1 VYLNDTELRV
11 FIYEFIFARGRPPK
25 ASEIAER
32 FSISEDD
39 AKGLLR
45 ATKIGKTL
53 LVDDAAGEIWMA
65 GPFASQ
71 PSGHEVRGA
80 RLTWWA
86 NCAWDALAIGILAAE
101 NVTIRSSNCGTGGS
115 RAITIVS
122 PPQSPPESDAVVH
135 FLVPARQW
143 YDDIGYT

>member
-1 VYLNDTELRV
+1 VYVNDTELRV

-32 FSISEDD
+32 FAISEHD
-39 AKGLLR
+39 AKSRLR

-53 LVDDAAGEIWMA
+53 LVDNASGEIWMA

-80 RLTWWA
+80 RVTWWA

-101 NVTIRSSNCGTGGS
+101 QVTIRSSNCGTG

-122 PPQSPPESDAVVH
+122 PPQSPPDSEAVVH
-135 FLVPARQW
+135 FLVPAHQW
-143 YDDIGYT
+143 YDDIGFT